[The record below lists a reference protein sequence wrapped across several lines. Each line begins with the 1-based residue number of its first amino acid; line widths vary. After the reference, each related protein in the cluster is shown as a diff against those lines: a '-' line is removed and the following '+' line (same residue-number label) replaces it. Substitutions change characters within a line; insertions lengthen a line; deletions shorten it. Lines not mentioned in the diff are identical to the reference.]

1 MFLVGSKGKHNIDT
15 IFEIPIS
22 SLNKNAKYSVSHN
35 FNAIKHNE
43 LATQT
48 TLQVLRGKY
57 KTFISVLHQTCN
69 LCRDST

>member
-1 MFLVGSKGKHNIDT
+1 MMFLVGSKGKHNIDT

-22 SLNKNAKYSVSHN
+22 SLNKNAKYSFSHH

-48 TLQVLRGKY
+48 TPQV
-57 KTFISVLHQTCN
+57 T
-69 LCRDST
+69 